1 MHTKKMKT
9 RWHLAAG
16 IAFPL
21 LAAAAGPQLDSLDP
35 DQLHLVG
42 SQCAFENKAG
52 QTMLAS
58 DWIGKFWVKVDGK
71 MVEFVTRQPDDEM
84 QRQSEQKRWHDV
96 LQAGELTLTLDLRK
110 TGAHDDTASY
120 QGRIELK
127 RGGAVTRMA
136 VAGGCTA

>member
-1 MHTKKMKT
+1 MHTQNVKN
-9 RWHLAAG
+9 RSRLAAG
-16 IAFPL
+16 IAVPL
-21 LAAAAGPQLDSLDP
+21 LAAAAGPQLDSFDP

-110 TGAHDDTASY
+110 TGAHDDTATY
-120 QGRIELK
+120 KGRIELK
-127 RGGAVTRMA
+127 QRGGVERIP
-136 VAGGCTA
+136 VVGGCSA